1 MNLQKLKNFNK
12 EKPFSSLFILEGIVL
27 FITGMIVIGYFYSLG
42 YNMFQEPKIN
52 VILGTEVGPASEN
65 YKLDHII
72 SEIHT
77 RVSLIPEQLITLF
90 TNTLVT
96 TVFFNHAELIALN
109 NNKATVSSNSI
120 RFKIVSSILLI
131 FHTLFLVSFIEAE
144 SWVEPNNWSCIN
156 RVAIGLCGFGFIIF
170 LGGFCFL
177 CKKESGDNG

>member
-1 MNLQKLKNFNK
+1 MNLK
-12 EKPFSSLFILEGIVL
+12 EKPFSSLFFLEGIVL
-27 FITGMIVIGYFYSLG
+27 FITGIIVIGYFYFLG

-52 VILGTEVGPASEN
+52 VILGTEVGPASVN

-96 TVFFNHAELIALN
+96 AVFFNLAELIALN
-109 NNKATVSSNSI
+109 NNNDTVSSNSI
-120 RFKIVSSILLI
+120 IFKILSSILLI
-131 FHTLFLVSFIEAE
+131 FHTLCLVSFIEAG

-156 RVAIGLCGFGFIIF
+156 KVVIGLCIIEFIIF
-170 LGGFCFL
+170 LGGVYYL
-177 CKKESGDNG
+177 CRKESGDNG